1 MFRPGLPEI
10 KDGAGPGIVASFQR
24 GGMSENCQ
32 AKNGNGVG
40 RSPSGISALPAFD
53 GDAINVVI
61 ETPKGARAKMKYD
74 EKADVFRFEK
84 LLPLGQAF
92 PFDFGF
98 LPSTIGGD
106 GDPLD
111 VLLIGEEPAPVGCVV
126 LGKIIG
132 VLEGKQTENG
142 RNERNDRI
150 IAIPLDGKSRKPMVP
165 APRIDKEL
173 AKAISDFFVSYNALQ
188 GKKFVPLGMHGRK
201 RALQLVKSGI
211 QQAKQKNAVGPRS

>member
-1 MFRPGLPEI
+1 MAQRQDSRERN
-10 KDGAGPGIVASFQR
+10 KAGPL
-24 GGMSENCQ
+24 
-32 AKNGNGVG
+32 
-40 RSPSGISALPAFD
+40 RSAIQALPTFD
-53 GDAINVVI
+53 GNAVNIVI
-61 ETPKGARAKMKYD
+61 ETPKGGRGKMKYD

-98 LPSTIGGD
+98 LPSTEGGD

-126 LGKIIG
+126 LGRIIG
-132 VLEGKQTENG
+132 ALEGKQTEKG

-150 IAIPLDGKSRKPMVP
+150 IAIPIDGKSRKPMMPVP
-165 APRIDKEL
+165 RVDKEL
-173 AKAISDFFVSYNALQ
+173 TKAIADFFVSYNALQ

-211 QQAKQKNAVGPRS
+211 QQAQRKKTAALSVGNHRRKS